1 MALAPTRHPQRDF
14 FVLDIADVMPKD
26 DTASMEHPLFSLAT
40 KPDMRELEY
49 RSGDNLIKIIP
60 SGKGLPTIHDKDIL
74 IFCISQLMHRKNNG
88 EPIGKTCRFSARD
101 LLIATNRATGGIEY
115 QRLEEALVR
124 LSGTQFVT
132 SIKTGGKIET
142 RVFGMID
149 GGGFVRTDDG
159 KFRVDYCEV
168 VLSDWLM
175 RAIDAAEVVTI
186 SSDYFRIRRPL
197 QRRLYEIGRKHC
209 GKQPKWQIGLEK
221 LQQKT
226 GSNAPLKKFRLNV
239 RQIIEED
246 DTPDYKI
253 TLDERD
259 TVTFTPRKS
268 APRILSPAI
277 SIPAWAED
285 QARTIAQGKGW
296 DFYALEREFKAWA
309 GGKPEPKKGYGAAF
323 VGFVKKK
330 PKLR

>member
-1 MALAPTRHPQRDF
+1 MALAPARHPQRDL

-26 DTASMEHPLFSLAT
+26 DTASAEHPFFSLAT

-49 RSGDNLIKIIP
+49 RSGDNLIKIVP
-60 SGKGLPTIHDKDIL
+60 SGKGLPTIFDKDIL
-74 IFCISQLMHRKNNG
+74 IFCISQMMHRKNNG
-88 EPIGKTCRFSARD
+88 EPVGKRVRFSARD
-101 LLIATNRATGGIEY
+101 LMIATNRPTGGVDY
-115 QRLEEALVR
+115 KRLEDAFVR
-124 LSGTQFVT
+124 LIGTTFVT
-132 SIKTGGKIET
+132 NIRTGGKIET
-142 RVFGMID
+142 RIFSMVD
-149 GGGFVRTDDG
+149 SGGFVRTDDE
-159 KFRVDYCEV
+159 KFRLDYCEA

-186 SSDYFRIRRPL
+186 SPDYFRIRRPL
-197 QRRLYEIGRKHC
+197 ERRIYEIARKHC
-209 GKQPKWQIGLEK
+209 GKQPRFQIGLEK

-253 TLDERD
+253 ALDERD
-259 TVTFTPRKS
+259 IVTFTPRKE
-268 APRILSPAI
+268 AARILSPAI

-285 QARTIAQGKGW
+285 QARQIATAKGW
-296 DFYALEREFKAWA
+296 DFYALEREFKTWA
-309 GGKPEPKKGYGAAF
+309 GGKPPPKCFGAAF